1 MLLSVLVFVSA
12 AHFVGIAKVFVT
24 SIKGGMNF
32 QSFLNI

>member
-24 SIKGGMNF
+24 SIRGDEFSK
-32 QSFLNI
+32 